1 MTQIE
6 QAIAQIA
13 ELKAQLPK
21 GACAAQIAMESQCK
35 DEAYNEAI
43 GILKTLL
50 NEQNHAN
57 SAKSSKDLQEPIS
70 EDLEDAS
77 NNYCLNIRKGYPRV
91 KDEIDI
97 FICNAFKAGAQ
108 WQKEKDQKELQIAEE
123 HGILTG
129 MNMEHEKL
137 MKDAV
142 DAVVSQVPCANEIIF
157 RNPASVNYWY
167 LPSEMNRLGL
177 NKGDKV
183 KLIIVKDE

>member
-57 SAKSSKDLQEPIS
+57 SAKSSKDLQEHIDECWQTWVSSDNNPIANG
-70 EDLEDAS
+70 DLTKEEFGFYA
-77 NNYCLNIRKGYPRV
+77 RH
-91 KDEIDI
+91 
-97 FICNAFKAGAQ
+97 FAQ
-108 WQKEKDQKELQIAEE
+108 WQKEQDQKELQLAEE

-129 MNMEHEKL
+129 MNMEREQM
-137 MKDAV
+137 MKNAL
-142 DAVVSQVPCANEIIF
+142 VVSFVQDYKYKTPILTGDIKHIF
-157 RNPASVNYWY
+157 
-167 LPSEMNRLGL
+167 GL
-177 NKGDKV
+177 ISGQHV